1 MKQSFTITG
10 NLVDIHQKKIYPAEV
25 VVEGERIV
33 AIKDL
38 TLNPSPKAKEANTQ
52 TLLNEDANNSSATS
66 ESEDS
71 DQMAFPN
78 GEGRDGAF
86 ILPGFIDAH
95 VHIESSM
102 LIPSEFARLA
112 VVHGTVATVS
122 DPHEIANVC
131 GMKGVEYM
139 IENGKTVPF
148 KFNFG
153 APSCVPAT
161 NFETAGAVIDSND
174 VDELM
179 RREDILYLSEM
190 MNFPGVLHSDAEV
203 MKKIAF
209 AKKYN
214 KPVDGHAPGLR
225 GLTAKVYIDAGIS
238 TDHECFTKEEAL
250 DKLNHGMKILIR
262 EGSAAKNFEALID
275 LLNDHEEMI
284 MFCSDDKHPDSLVEG
299 HINQLCARAVA
310 KGIDVFKVLK
320 AACVNPVEHYKLK
333 VGLLRP
339 NDFADF
345 ILVKDL
351 KNFEVLQT
359 YINGELVAENGKT
372 LIESQKATTIN
383 SFNCSLKKT
392 EDFATVNSKNSFVI
406 EALDGQLITNKIS
419 ARNKIDIE
427 NNILKIVVVNR
438 YKDAPVAK
446 AFIKNFGLKKGAI
459 ASSVA
464 HDSHNIV
471 AVGVDDESICKAV
484 NLVIENK
491 GGVSMAHPDPA
502 NGGTINTQPL
512 LNEETSNSADTSKSK
527 VLQRSEVPPPE
538 GFREAVLPLPVAGL
552 MSTKDG
558 YEVAKEYSA
567 IDKAAKEL
575 GSTLS
580 APYMSLSFMGLLVI
594 PHLKLSDLGLF
605 DGDEFKFV

>member
-1 MKQSFTITG
+1 MNSFTIQG
-10 NLVDIHQKKIYPAEV
+10 NLVDIHQQKIYAAEIK
-25 VVEGERIV
+25 VEGERIV
-33 AIKDL
+33 SIQPISQSTEQPL
-38 TLNPSPKAKEANTQ
+38 HY
-52 TLLNEDANNSSATS
+52 
-66 ESEDS
+66 
-71 DQMAFPN
+71 
-78 GEGRDGAF
+78 
-86 ILPGFIDAH
+86 ILPGFIDSH

-139 IENGKTVPF
+139 IENGNTVPF

-161 NFETAGAVIDSND
+161 TFETAGAAISADD
-174 VDELM
+174 IELLM
-179 RREDILYLSEM
+179 QRKEILYLSEM
-190 MNFPGVLHSDAEV
+190 MNFPGVLHGDTEV
-203 MKKIAF
+203 MKKIAS

-225 GLTAKVYIDAGIS
+225 GDDAKKYINAGIS

-250 DKLNHGMKILIR
+250 DKLAHGMKIIIR
-262 EGSAAKNFEALID
+262 EGSAAKNFEALIE
-275 LLNDHEEMI
+275 LLNDHSDMM

-320 AACVNPVEHYKLK
+320 AASVNPVNHYQLK
-333 VGLLRP
+333 VGLLKQ

-351 KNFEVLQT
+351 ANFEVVKT
-359 YINGELVAENGKT
+359 YINGQLVAENGKT
-372 LIESQKATTIN
+372 LIEKQQASVIN
-383 SFNCSLKKT
+383 NFNCSNRKP
-392 EDFATVNSKNSFVI
+392 EDFKIAATDNSLANWFHAGGERSLGIPVI
-406 EALDGQLITNKIS
+406 EALDGQLITKKIVVS
-419 ARNKIDIE
+419 IE
-427 NNILKIVVVNR
+427 NDDEILETNVNDDILKIVVVNR
-438 YKDAPVAK
+438 YNDAPVAT
-446 AFIKNFGLKKGAI
+446 AFIKNFGLKNGAI

-471 AVGVDDESICKAV
+471 AVGVDDESLAKAV
-484 NLVIENK
+484 NLVIERK
-491 GGVSMAHPDPA
+491 GGVSCVG
-502 NGGTINTQPL
+502 NG
-512 LNEETSNSADTSKSK
+512 
-527 VLQRSEVPPPE
+527 
-538 GFREAVLPLPVAGL
+538 REIVLPLPVAGL
-552 MSTKDG
+552 MSAEDG
-558 YEVAKEYSA
+558 YEVARNYAA

-580 APYMSLSFMGLLVI
+580 APYMTLSFMALLVI

-605 DGDEFKFV
+605 DGDRFEFVKG